1 MQNNKIELIK
11 VENMSKSINGNTIIK
26 NANFSIYKGEMIA
39 IIGKSGSG
47 KSTLISILSGLDKPS
62 EGNVYIEEE
71 NLYEKNERELSK
83 FRNSKIGII
92 FQNYN
97 LLNELTCIENIE
109 VPIIF
114 SEKGSFDDKEK
125 EKILELLDLTE
136 KKDLYPKQL
145 SGGEQ
150 QRTAIGRA
158 MINKPSIIF
167 ADEPTGALDSM
178 NGERIISI
186 LKNLVLEMDTTVIL
200 VTHDLDIANQCDRKI
215 LIKDGE
221 IYEDK

>member
-167 ADEPTGALDSM
+167 ADEPTGALDSI

>member
-114 SEKGSFDDKEK
+114 SEKSSFDDKEK

-167 ADEPTGALDSM
+167 ADEPTGALDSI

>member
-62 EGNVYIEEE
+62 EGNVYIEGE

-167 ADEPTGALDSM
+167 ADEPTGALDSI

-186 LKNLVLEMDTTVIL
+186 LKNLVLEMGTTVIL

-221 IYEDK
+221 IYED

>member
-62 EGNVYIEEE
+62 EGNVYIEKE

-114 SEKGSFDDKEK
+114 SEKSSFDDKEK

-167 ADEPTGALDSM
+167 ADEPTGALDSI

-221 IYEDK
+221 VYEE

>member
-62 EGNVYIEEE
+62 EGNVYIEKE

-167 ADEPTGALDSM
+167 ADEPTGALDSI

-186 LKNLVLEMDTTVIL
+186 LKNLVLEMSTTVIL

>member
-167 ADEPTGALDSM
+167 ADEPTGALDSI

-221 IYEDK
+221 IYED

>member
-167 ADEPTGALDSM
+167 ADEPTGALDSI

-221 IYEDK
+221 VYEE

>member
-47 KSTLISILSGLDKPS
+47 KSTLISMLSGLDKPS
-62 EGNVYIEEE
+62 EGNVYIQGK

-109 VPIIF
+109 VPIVF

-167 ADEPTGALDSM
+167 ADEPTGALDSI

-215 LIKDGE
+215 HIKDGE

>member
-47 KSTLISILSGLDKPS
+47 KSTLISMLSGLDKPS
-62 EGNVYIEEE
+62 EGNIYIEEE

-167 ADEPTGALDSM
+167 ADEPTGALDSI

>member
-62 EGNVYIEEE
+62 EGNVYIEKE

-167 ADEPTGALDSM
+167 ADEPTGALDSI

>member
-167 ADEPTGALDSM
+167 ADEPTGALDSI

-221 IYEDK
+221 IYEEQ

>member
-26 NANFSIYKGEMIA
+26 NASFSIYKGEMIA

-167 ADEPTGALDSM
+167 ADEPTGALDSI

-186 LKNLVLEMDTTVIL
+186 LKNLVLEMGTTVIL

>member
-167 ADEPTGALDSM
+167 ADEPTGALDSI

-186 LKNLVLEMDTTVIL
+186 LKNLVLEMSTTVIL

>member
-62 EGNVYIEEE
+62 EGNVYIQGE

-167 ADEPTGALDSM
+167 ADEPTGALDSI

>member
-62 EGNVYIEEE
+62 EGNVYIEKE

-167 ADEPTGALDSM
+167 ADEPTGALDSI

-186 LKNLVLEMDTTVIL
+186 LKNLVLEMGTTVIL